1 MCVPVVAVGIGLAAV
16 SMGMQLYGNYMR
28 GKAAEQSANYQAGQ
42 LRSNANIAELAAGD
56 VRQRTELQA
65 GRARLSA
72 GARIGQGVAAV
83 GASNVAVAGSPA
95 VALADERWLTEQDIQ
110 SLRTSGGRQAWGDL
124 TQASQLRSEA
134 SAVQRSGH
142 ASFISDMLT
151 GGAGAVSTGMA
162 YGQATGWFGGGN
174 PGVPGGGITVTPEM
188 AQYWGNEQGLDP
200 GSMNG

>member
-16 SMGMQLYGNYMR
+16 SMGMQLYGNYVR
-28 GKAAEQSANYQAGQ
+28 GKAAEQGANYQAGQ

-56 VRQRTELQA
+56 VRQRTEAQA
-65 GRARLSA
+65 GRMRLSA
-72 GARIGQGVAAV
+72 GGRIGQGTAAV
-83 GASNVAVAGSPA
+83 GSSGLSMAGSPA

-110 SLRTSGGRQAWGDL
+110 SLRSGGGRQAWGDL

-134 SAVQRSGH
+134 SAVQKSGQ
-142 ASFISDMLT
+142 ASALNLMLT
-151 GGAGAVSTGMA
+151 GGAGALSTGMA
-162 YGQATGWFGGGN
+162 YGQAQGWFSSGGSTAGGG
-174 PGVPGGGITVTPEM
+174 VTVTPEM